1 MLTRITV
8 ELNDEEIEQ
17 INSTQ
22 DLMVGI
28 YNELC
33 LDEKHN
39 KKSIELV
46 KQIQEELDQV
56 VYQFCNEAYK
66 ELHY

>member
-1 MLTRITV
+1 MLTRIAV

-17 INSTQ
+17 INATQ
-22 DLMVGI
+22 DLMVEI
-28 YNELC
+28 CNELGM
-33 LDEKHN
+33 DEKHN
-39 KKSIELV
+39 KKSIELL

-66 ELHY
+66 EIHY